1 MKKYLIISLLTL
13 VFIGCTK
20 NDKILELLSEIK
32 AQNETLKTQ
41 VSNLKR
47 TTDSLSAALK
57 ATNSSILNMDKK
69 IDSIQNQLRLV
80 LSQID
85 AVNKQMGQANAN
97 ILDLHAKLTELQKK
111 CDELYKLLTTYINSI
126 NLVNDGLVAYFPF
139 SGNTKDSSGN
149 GNHGIAT
156 GGSLSEDR
164 FGRSNMAYQ
173 FSENLSDVIS
183 GKLDFDS
190 QSFTVALWVKIL
202 GPWNY
207 STLNLFQ
214 VGSSNINNRIG
225 GFALYLDQN
234 DLYGPQIY
242 SIIGHTL
249 SPSIETVR
257 TDSKS
262 YNYLNQWH
270 HIAFVRDARCS
281 KLDLYIDGSL
291 ISSTATGTTLR
302 YETSPQ
308 KFSIGNYA
316 NVNNNPIGK
325 RVLDEVRL
333 YNRAL
338 SIDEIGK
345 ILKK

>member
-1 MKKYLIISLLTL
+1 
-13 VFIGCTK
+13 
-20 NDKILELLSEIK
+20 
-32 AQNETLKTQ
+32 
-41 VSNLKR
+41 
-47 TTDSLSAALK
+47 
-57 ATNSSILNMDKK
+57 
-69 IDSIQNQLRLV
+69 
-80 LSQID
+80 
-85 AVNKQMGQANAN
+85 
-97 ILDLHAKLTELQKK
+97 
-111 CDELYKLLTTYINSI
+111 
-126 NLVNDGLVAYFPF
+126 
-139 SGNTKDSSGN
+139 
-149 GNHGIAT
+149 
-156 GGSLSEDR
+156 
-164 FGRSNMAYQ
+164 MAYQ

-249 SPSIETVR
+249 SPSLETVR